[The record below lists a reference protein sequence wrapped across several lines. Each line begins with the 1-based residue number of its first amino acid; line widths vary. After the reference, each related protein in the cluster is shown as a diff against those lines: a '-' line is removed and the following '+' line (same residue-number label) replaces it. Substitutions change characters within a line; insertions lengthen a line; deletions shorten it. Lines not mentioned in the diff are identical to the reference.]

1 MTKIHDTY
9 SLMWGIE
16 RYVLSGAVAGLTAVQ
31 WHDTPDAYTDGSTIY
46 LPRPDACMTDEQLL
60 LWRYKAEHELGHEDA
75 INSNPHWNSVMT
87 EMKKKREYKY
97 DDFLWIIDNLISDH
111 VQEHNR
117 VGQGFIGRD
126 EVLLKGRNT
135 FLHMSVWPSIN
146 DPDADTRLVAMFFW
160 DTLHR
165 QKWNPYITDVPSMAK
180 GVEEEYNRILT
191 AGVDPTTLKNEQEVF
206 EAALKIRKLWP
217 AMTEEEIRA
226 AEQAEAEGK
235 DGEGKGKGKKDEGR
249 TVGGV
254 KTAKVEK
261 MIPGAHK
268 EHPGD
273 YTYGYSPERGH
284 YKPRIPVPLEKS
296 RVVVRSGDK
305 RFKAAVESSLN
316 GTNLPAKVR
325 AYLMGMKRAKWT
337 TGHKKGRLDTAR
349 LSDVLRN
356 RVDVF
361 KQKEDVRITDSAVY
375 LLVDSSGS
383 MSGEWYVNAC
393 AAALM
398 LAEALQGIGVN
409 LEIAGFTEFSGRP
422 DGLVHDIWTPFGSR
436 FSKPRV
442 LDRMARMNEHLHNNA
457 DGENILYAYSRL
469 KRQPESRKILI
480 VLSDGEPAGYGPDGA
495 TMDIGCFTKD
505 VVEKIEKDKS
515 VDIVGLG
522 MAGYSPDAFYK
533 NSHAVQRGDRLESVL
548 LDIVK
553 KAIVK

>member
-1 MTKIHDTY
+1 MSKILDTY

-75 INSNPHWNSVMT
+75 INSNPHWKTVMT

-97 DDFLWIIDNLISDH
+97 DDFLWTIDNVLSDH

-117 VGQGFIGRD
+117 VGQGLIGRD

-135 FLHMSVWPSIN
+135 FLHTMVWPSIN
-146 DPDADTRLVAMFFW
+146 DPKVDKRVAALFFW

-165 QKWNPYITDVPSMAK
+165 QKWNTHINDVPSITK

-235 DGEGKGKGKKDEGR
+235 DGEGKGEGKKDEGR

-254 KTAKVEK
+254 KTAKVEE

-268 EHPGD
+268 ERPGD
-273 YTYGYSPERGH
+273 YTYGYGPERGH

-361 KQKEDVRITDSAVY
+361 KQKEDVRIADSAVY

-383 MSGEWYVNAC
+383 MSGECYVNAC
-393 AAALM
+393 ASALM

-480 VLSDGEPAGYGPDGA
+480 VLSDGEPAGYGPEGS
-495 TMDIGCFTKD
+495 TMDIGSFTKD

-533 NSHAVQRGDRLESVL
+533 NAHAVQRGQRLEAVL

>member
-16 RYVLSGAVAGLTAVQ
+16 RYVLSGAIAGLTAVH
-31 WHDTPDAYTDGSTIY
+31 WHDEPDAYTDGSTIY
-46 LPRPDACMTDEQLL
+46 LPRPDADMTDEQLL

-75 INSNPHWNSVMT
+75 INSNPHWKSVMT
-87 EMKKKREYKY
+87 EMKEKREYKY
-97 DDFLWIIDNLISDH
+97 DGFLWRIANLISDH

-117 VGQGFIGRD
+117 VGHGLIGRD
-126 EVLLKGRNT
+126 EVLMKGRNT
-135 FLHMSVWPSIN
+135 FLHVMVWPNIN
-146 DPDADTRLVAMFFW
+146 DPKSDQRFVALFFW
-160 DTLHR
+160 DTHNR
-165 QKWNPYITDVPSMAK
+165 QQWNPYITDVPSMTK
-180 GVEEEYNRILT
+180 KQEEEYNRILT
-191 AGVDPTTLKNEQEVF
+191 AGVDPKVLKNEQEVF

-217 AMTEEEIRA
+217 EMTEEEIKA
-226 AEQAEAEGK
+226 AEKAAAEGK
-235 DGEGKGKGKKDEGR
+235 GGEGEGDPS
-249 TVGGV
+249 GGF
-254 KTAKVEK
+254 KSAKADK
-261 MIPGAHK
+261 MLPGAHK
-268 EHPGD
+268 ENPRD
-273 YTYGYSPERGH
+273 YTYVHDSYWGY
-284 YKPRIPVPLEKS
+284 YKPRIPVPLKHARVSLRPGYGGFKS
-296 RVVVRSGDK
+296 D
-305 RFKAAVESSLN
+305 VEMALN

-325 AYLMGMKRAKWT
+325 AYLMGMKRAKWN
-337 TGHKKGRLDTAR
+337 TGYKNGRLDTAR

-361 KQKEDVRITDSAVY
+361 KQKEDVRITNSAVY

-383 MSGEWYVNAC
+383 MSGECYVNAC
-393 AAALM
+393 ASALM

-409 LEIAGFTEFSGRP
+409 LEIAGFTETSGDS

-442 LDRMARMNEHLHNNA
+442 LERMAQMNECLLNNA
-457 DGENILYAYSRL
+457 DGENIMYAYARL

-480 VLSDGEPAGYGPDGA
+480 VLSDGEPAAYGPEGA
-495 TMDIGCFTKD
+495 TMDVGGFTKA

-522 MAGYSPDAFYK
+522 MAGYSPDKFYK
-533 NSHAVQRGDRLESVL
+533 NAHSVKRGERLEAVL